1 LDLQR
6 LTGLSHGQLT
16 TLACL
21 VGRRMGAIVKPGGR
35 PPALGLRDSVA
46 MVVMLMRKN
55 VTQEFAGGMFGVSQT
70 TVSRR
75 WDLIRP
81 AIGAVLARFV
91 PDPRQVIGAGSC
103 LVDGMICPTWDWT
116 AIPEL
121 YSGKAG
127 FSGINL
133 QVAGTLSGE
142 LAAIGPVP
150 VPGAR
155 HDAVAFEVSGLKEL
169 LSDVHLVA
177 DSGYVGVDGVAVT
190 PFKKP
195 PKRELEPCQIDF
207 NTDLSGIRAA
217 NERINAHVKTW
228 RMLSEEGGR
237 YRCPIEKY
245 ACMLKAVIGLIFFK
259 VAFE

>member
-1 LDLQR
+1 M
-6 LTGLSHGQLT
+6 
-16 TLACL
+16 LACL
-21 VGRRMGAIVKPGGR
+21 VGQRIGPVAQPGGR

-55 VTQEFAGGMFGVSQT
+55 LTQEFAGGVFGVSQT

-75 WDLIRP
+75 WDRIRP

-91 PDPRQVIGAGSC
+91 PDPRQVIGSSSC
-103 LVDGMICPTWDWT
+103 LVDGMICPTWDWK
-116 AIPEL
+116 AIPDL

-127 FSGINL
+127 YPGINL
-133 QVAGTLSGE
+133 QVAATLGGD
-142 LAAIGPVP
+142 LAAIGPIP

-155 HDAVAFEVSGLKEL
+155 HDAVAFDLSGLK
-169 LSDVHLVA
+169 DMIGGVHAVA
-177 DSGYVGVDGVAVT
+177 DSGYVGVDGISVT

-195 PKRELEPCQIDF
+195 PKQELEPYQADF

-217 NERINAHVKTW
+217 NERVNAHVKTW

-237 YRCPIEKY
+237 YRCPIDKY
-245 ACMLKAVIGLIFFK
+245 ACMLKAVTGLIFFK
-259 VAFE
+259 TAFE